1 VTTVNVRVN
10 GELRT
15 VAGSTT
21 VRALLRD
28 LGALRDGVAVALNEE
43 IVLRSTWEST
53 ELRDKDSIEVL
64 SAAPG
69 G

>member
-1 VTTVNVRVN
+1 MSAVTVRVN

-21 VRALLRD
+21 VRALLDD
-28 LGALRDGVAVALNEE
+28 LGALRDGVAVALNDQ
-43 IVLRSTWEST
+43 IVLRSTWDAT
-53 ELRDKDSIEVL
+53 ELHDDDDVEVL

>member
-1 VTTVNVRVN
+1 VSAVTVRVN
-10 GELRT
+10 GEPRT

-21 VRALLRD
+21 VRALLLD
-28 LGALRDGVAVALNEE
+28 LGALRDGVAVAVNDA
-43 IVLRSTWEST
+43 IVLRSTWEAT
-53 ELRDKDSIEVL
+53 ELHDHDSIEVL